1 MAAWSCRTEEKL
13 PRRMASVVIR
23 ATKRS
28 TMLSQELPV
37 GVK

>member
-1 MAAWSCRTEEKL
+1 MAVSSSLVERKL
-13 PRRMASVVIR
+13 AIPNQ
-23 ATKRS
+23 RS